1 MKRIKNIS
9 IDHFVHVT
17 QKYFNFQN
25 CPFFAESIILE
36 DLERVFEDGGEDSK
50 LTNSVLKLCL
60 AQPPC
65 KDCHSQ
71 MSAWLMAGRLA
82 AIELHHVSHS
92 DSQVPRIQSRS
103 EYRIGL
109 VLKWLKRD

>member
-1 MKRIKNIS
+1 MLVVIGESQLRCPKSELYS
-9 IDHFVHVT
+9 IT
-17 QKYFNFQN
+17 
-25 CPFFAESIILE
+25 ESIILE

-60 AQPPC
+60 SQPPC

-82 AIELHHVSHS
+82 AIELHYVSHS
-92 DSQVPRIQSRS
+92 DSQV
-103 EYRIGL
+103 L
-109 VLKWLKRD
+109 